1 MRKLLII
8 IPIFA
13 SLAMLLGLWARP
25 DPVPVQLVEVGKGEV
40 ETLVANTRAGTVKA
54 CRRAHLSFKTGG
66 QVSELLIHAGQ
77 RVQAGDVLMRLRQD
91 DLQARVEEARARLD
105 AQRNLREQSCRQA
118 SQDSRDQQR
127 LERLAERKLASED
140 LMDQS
145 VTRAR
150 LSQLLCSGGE
160 AKIREAEASLDLQ
173 LAQLDQATLRAP
185 FAGIVAEIN
194 GELGEVV
201 TPSPPGIPTPPA
213 VDLIDDQ
220 CLYVEAPI
228 DEVDAALVR
237 PGMPVRITLDAFR
250 GRSFEGRVTRIA
262 PFVRELEKQART
274 VDVEVKFEKVPADLM
289 LLSGYSADVE
299 ILLAQRAQTLRVP
312 TESLLEGGKV
322 LRYDPSNGHLRE
334 QKVEIGLANWRW
346 SEVKGGLAAGDRI
359 LPSLQHEG
367 LADGSVVS
375 PSASSTEAAP

>member
-25 DPVPVQLVEVGKGEV
+25 EPVPVQLVEVTKGEV

-91 DLQARVEEARARLD
+91 DLLARVDEARARLD

-118 SQDSRDQQR
+118 SQDQRDQQR

-140 LMDQS
+140 LLDQS

-160 AKIREAEASLDLQ
+160 AKIREAAASLDLQ
-173 LAQLDQATLRAP
+173 MAQLDQATLRAP

-250 GRSFEGRVTRIA
+250 GQSFEGRVTRIA

-274 VDVEVKFEKVPADLM
+274 VDVEVAFARVPADLL

-299 ILLAQRAQTLRVP
+299 ILLAQREQTLRVP

-346 SEVKGGLAAGDRI
+346 SEVKNGLAPGDRI
-359 LPSLQHEG
+359 LPSLQQEG

-375 PSASSTEAAP
+375 PSGDVGEAAQ